1 VGKLLGQHMLL
12 PTTRVTR
19 SLPVDVIQAVSVNLQ
34 ECLSEELDQL
44 ARDCEVVQRQR
55 VFTGRSLLLMIV
67 ATLLRKPDA
76 AWADFHLTAAQLGL
90 NLSQTAIEKRFAA
103 GQPLVD
109 FLRSALERALQKTVA
124 AQPSSATLFQ
134 RFTAVLIGD
143 ASTIALPDELADLF
157 AGCGGSEG
165 TSRAALKLQVLWDLK
180 TGKLAQLHVEPG
192 RASDAKSPIAAVEA
206 EAGNLFVFDLG
217 YFDLSRF
224 ADTHARGGKFISRL
238 LHGTDLFDAQGGP
251 LDLRAYLRGQAEG
264 LVDREIL
271 LGASTKLRCR
281 LVAVRV
287 PQEVANRRRQQA
299 RDKAAKKG
307 RTPSQEYLE
316 LLGWSLFV
324 TNCSGEELTWKAV
337 VVLYRTRW
345 QIELLFKLWKS
356 HNRLAKQRK
365 GASALEV
372 LAVFYAKLLGVL
384 LQHWILV
391 ATAWQVAKRSLS
403 RAARALAEAVKG
415 ILLALG
421 DSAALEA
428 ALLRLRD
435 VIEKLGGTTNRKKEP
450 SHAQLI
456 EDPELLD
463 WLCP

>member
-1 VGKLLGQHMLL
+1 M
-12 PTTRVTR
+12 
-19 SLPVDVIQAVSVNLQ
+19 DVIQTVSVNLQ
-34 ECLSEELDQL
+34 ACLSEELDQI
-44 ARDCEVVQRQR
+44 ARDCKVVIRER
-55 VFTGRSLLLMIV
+55 VFTGRTLLLMIV

-90 NLSQTAIEKRFAA
+90 ELSQTAVEKRFAA

-124 AQPSSATLFQ
+124 AQPSSAALFQ

-143 ASTIALPDELADLF
+143 ASTIALPDELAELF
-157 AGCGGSEG
+157 QGCGGSEG
-165 TSRAALKLQVLWDLK
+165 TSRASLKLQVLWDLK
-180 TGKLAQLHVEPG
+180 TGKLARPHVEAG
-192 RASDAKSPIAAVEA
+192 KASDTKSPIAKAEI
-206 EAGNLFVFDLG
+206 EAGNLLVFDLG
-217 YFDLSRF
+217 YFDLARF
-224 ADTHARGGKFISRL
+224 ASVDAKKAKFISRL
-238 LHGTDLFDAQGGP
+238 LHGTDVFDSNSKP
-251 LDLRAYLRGQAEG
+251 LNLLAHLRQQPTG
-264 LVDREIL
+264 LLEQMIL
-271 LGASTKLRCR
+271 LGAAARLCCR

-287 PQEVANRRRQQA
+287 PEEVANRRRQQA
-299 RDKAAKKG
+299 REKAAKKG
-307 RTPSQEYLE
+307 RTPSREYLE

-356 HNRLAKQRK
+356 HNRLAKQRE

-372 LAVFYAKLLGVL
+372 LAVFYAKLLGIL

-403 RAARALAEAVKG
+403 RAARALVEVVKE

-421 DSAALEA
+421 DEAALQA
-428 ALLRLRD
+428 ALLRLRE
-435 VIEKLGGTTNRKKEP
+435 VIQKLGGTTDRKKEP